1 MKNLKIEDWDLKK
14 ILPISIN
21 PLDENYCREM
31 SSIFRSDLIILSSD
45 FEYKLLKEKF
55 GLNNLLNVS
64 FYYQDIEKI

>member
-21 PLDENYCREM
+21 PLDENYSREM

-64 FYYQDIEKI
+64 FYY